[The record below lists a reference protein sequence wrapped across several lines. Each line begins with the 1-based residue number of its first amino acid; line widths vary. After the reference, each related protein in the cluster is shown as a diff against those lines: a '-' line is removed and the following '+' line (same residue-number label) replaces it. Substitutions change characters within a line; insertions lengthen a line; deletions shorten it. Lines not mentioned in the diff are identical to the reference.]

1 MQRTSAGSEM
11 NLYHISQT
19 DVSGWD
25 TYSDAV
31 VVAESP
37 EQAAR
42 IHPRTD
48 WWRTDE
54 EGIIKHIPLEDD
66 MYSRDWTD
74 DPSHVTV
81 RLLGTAIDTVEQVI
95 CASFHAG

>member
-1 MQRTSAGSEM
+1 M

-19 DVSGWD
+19 QVSGWD

-48 WWRTDE
+48 VWGR
-54 EGIIKHIPLEDD
+54 GSGVYVQLSNAVRYIPLEDD
-66 MYSRDWTD
+66 HYNSDWTD
-74 DPSHVTV
+74 DPSQVTV
-81 RLLGTAIDTVEQVI
+81 RLLGQSVDTKEQVI
-95 CASFHAG
+95 CASFHGY

>member
-1 MQRTSAGSEM
+1 M

-19 DVSGWD
+19 QVSGWD

-42 IHPRTD
+42 IYPDDTD
-48 WWRTDE
+48 YASSEIR
-54 EGIIKHIPLEDD
+54 KVVVHIPLEDNH
-66 MYSRDWTD
+66 YNGDWTD
-74 DPSHVTV
+74 DPSQVTV
-81 RLLGTAIDTVEQVI
+81 RLLGPSVDTEEKVI